1 MHHPNRIKAAMRQGR
16 LAYGYNLSFPSP
28 WIVEI
33 LGRLDFD
40 FVWLDGEHGP
50 FGLEQIEDLC
60 RTAQAV
66 GVTPIARVPD
76 LHASTILRFL
86 DRGIM
91 GILGPH
97 IATQTDA
104 EQLVKACYFGPLGE
118 RSFGANRGTHYNYG
132 IADRAAY
139 YQQANEHML
148 VGALLE
154 DARVM
159 DTLDGILS
167 VPGIDYF
174 GIGHNDFSQSLGYP
188 GQPDHP
194 EVVKAMAEITERIHR
209 AGRKMGQD
217 IMVSG
222 WVSDML
228 LDAGTRLLEG
238 RQR

>member
-1 MHHPNRIKAAMRQGR
+1 MQHRNRIKMAMREGR
-16 LAYGYNLSFPSP
+16 LAYGYHLSFPSP
-28 WIVEI
+28 WIVDI
-33 LGRLDFD
+33 LGILDFD

-50 FGLEQIEDLC
+50 FGLDQLEDLC

-66 GVTPIARVPD
+66 GITPIARVPD
-76 LHASTILRFL
+76 LNSSTILRFL

-91 GILGPH
+91 GIVGPH
-97 IATQTDA
+97 IATQEDA
-104 EQLVKACYFGPLGE
+104 AQLVKACYFGPMGE

-132 IADRAAY
+132 IPDKAAY
-139 YQQANEHML
+139 YQQANAHML

-159 DTLDGILS
+159 DTLDDILA

-194 EVVKAMAEITERIHR
+194 EVVKAMAEITTRIHH

-217 IMVSG
+217 IMVSE

-228 LDAGTRLLEG
+228 LGAGKRLLQS